1 MDKALLRNIPKVDE
15 LLAPVRALCPNAS
28 SAAVTAAV
36 RRTLDTLRES
46 VLSGEA
52 PEIPETAALYALAAE
67 AVRRAEMPSLRPVIN
82 ATGVVLHTNLGRARL
97 SGRAAKAAADAAE
110 HYSTLEYNVESG
122 GRGSRNA
129 HVEALLCRLTG
140 AESALVVNNNAAAV
154 LLLLTALTA
163 GGEVVVSRGELVE
176 IGGSFRVPEIM
187 SACGATLREV
197 GTTNKTRAADYAA
210 AIGEHTRALMKVHTS
225 NYRIVGFTES
235 ASREE
240 LAARAPA
247 RGLPCFEALG
257 SGSLFDLDAFG
268 IPGEPTLQGSVRAG
282 ADAVTCS
289 GDKLLGGPQ
298 AGILVGKKSC
308 LDVLKRHPLL
318 RALRVDKMTLAALE
332 TTLRAY
338 ADGSA
343 VSTLPTLAMLAA
355 SPEEL
360 RAQARTLCEKL
371 TERGI
376 SAEVRGG
383 GRGRRRQRASA
394 DAARVRRGGHA
405 AALPN
410 GRADGAPAAARNA
423 CCRAHCA
430 RTAAALPAHPP
441 AGGIRRARAR
451 RRGERPMKHVV
462 IGTAGHVDHGKT
474 ALVRALTGVD
484 TDRLA
489 EEQRRGL
496 TIELG
501 FARLDFPDGSCAG
514 VVDVPGHEKFIKTML
529 AGAGGVDLAMLV
541 VAADEGFMP
550 QTVEHLNIL
559 SLLGVRRGVVV
570 LTKCDLADAD
580 WLAMAR
586 ADLAA
591 RVKGTFLENAP
602 VVETSAATGQ
612 GIEDLRGTL
621 HALVRQTREKSA
633 RVPFRLP
640 IDRVFSV
647 DGFGTVVTGTLIE
660 GALHVGGEAEL
671 LPSGTR
677 SRVRNLQVH
686 GENTAIAVAGQ
697 RVAVNL
703 AGIKKTD
710 VIRGDTL
717 AEPDSVR
724 VSRLL
729 DVRLSCLRDSER
741 TVENGSRVHF
751 CHGTAARLAK
761 VVLLDRDALA
771 PGESAYA
778 QLRFTEDVAAKCGDR
793 FVIRFYSPLE
803 TIGGGIILDDA
814 PARHKRN
821 DAAVLSALAV
831 QENGSGAE
839 RVLQALTA
847 LDTALPSAAQ
857 LAARLGLEET
867 RLTPELDALLARG
880 EAAAPM
886 PGRFIASAVLD
897 ALWARCEALLTDYH
911 AKNPLHAGIRAAELR
926 QRLFHTVEPE
936 RADALLTLFV
946 REGKLRFA
954 AERYALA
961 DFTVRYTR
969 RQTAL
974 RAELLAL
981 YRAADLRPERT
992 DRVLARFDAK
1002 DRAEAERV
1010 LESLLTGGELIA
1022 LAPRLCL
1029 HREVYVCACALVR
1042 AYFADHE
1049 TLTLAA
1055 FRDLLGTSR
1064 DSALLVLE
1072 CLDRN
1077 DRTRREGDL
1086 RRPGRRLYE

>member
-1 MDKALLRNIPKVDE
+1 
-15 LLAPVRALCPNAS
+15 
-28 SAAVTAAV
+28 
-36 RRTLDTLRES
+36 
-46 VLSGEA
+46 
-52 PEIPETAALYALAAE
+52 
-67 AVRRAEMPSLRPVIN
+67 
-82 ATGVVLHTNLGRARL
+82 
-97 SGRAAKAAADAAE
+97 
-110 HYSTLEYNVESG
+110 
-122 GRGSRNA
+122 
-129 HVEALLCRLTG
+129 
-140 AESALVVNNNAAAV
+140 
-154 LLLLTALTA
+154 
-163 GGEVVVSRGELVE
+163 
-176 IGGSFRVPEIM
+176 
-187 SACGATLREV
+187 
-197 GTTNKTRAADYAA
+197 
-210 AIGEHTRALMKVHTS
+210 
-225 NYRIVGFTES
+225 
-235 ASREE
+235 
-240 LAARAPA
+240 
-247 RGLPCFEALG
+247 
-257 SGSLFDLDAFG
+257 
-268 IPGEPTLQGSVRAG
+268 
-282 ADAVTCS
+282 
-289 GDKLLGGPQ
+289 
-298 AGILVGKKSC
+298 
-308 LDVLKRHPLL
+308 
-318 RALRVDKMTLAALE
+318 
-332 TTLRAY
+332 
-338 ADGSA
+338 
-343 VSTLPTLAMLAA
+343 
-355 SPEEL
+355 
-360 RAQARTLCEKL
+360 
-371 TERGI
+371 
-376 SAEVRGG
+376 
-383 GRGRRRQRASA
+383 
-394 DAARVRRGGHA
+394 
-405 AALPN
+405 
-410 GRADGAPAAARNA
+410 
-423 CCRAHCA
+423 
-430 RTAAALPAHPP
+430 
-441 AGGIRRARAR
+441 
-451 RRGERPMKHVV
+451 MKHVV

-489 EEQRRGL
+489 EEKRRGL

-529 AGAGGVDLAMLV
+529 AGAGGIDLAMLV

-570 LTKCDLADAD
+570 LTKCDLADTD

-586 ADLAA
+586 AELAA

-612 GIEDLRGTL
+612 GIEDLREML

-771 PGESAYA
+771 V
-778 QLRFTEDVAAKCGDR
+778 R
-793 FVIRFYSPLE
+793 
-803 TIGGGIILDDA
+803 
-814 PARHKRN
+814 
-821 DAAVLSALAV
+821 
-831 QENGSGAE
+831 ENGSGAE

-847 LDTALPSAAQ
+847 FDTALPSAAQ
-857 LAARLGLEET
+857 LAARLGMEET
-867 RLTPELDALLARG
+867 RLTPELDALLAHG
-880 EAAAPM
+880 EAAAPL

-897 ALWARCEALLTDYH
+897 VLWARCEALLTDYH

-926 QRLFHTVEPE
+926 QRLFRAVEPE
-936 RADALLTLFV
+936 RADALLAIFV

-992 DRVLARFDAK
+992 DRVLAHFDAK

-1077 DRTRREGDL
+1077 GRTRREGDL

>member
-1 MDKALLRNIPKVDE
+1 
-15 LLAPVRALCPNAS
+15 
-28 SAAVTAAV
+28 
-36 RRTLDTLRES
+36 
-46 VLSGEA
+46 
-52 PEIPETAALYALAAE
+52 
-67 AVRRAEMPSLRPVIN
+67 
-82 ATGVVLHTNLGRARL
+82 
-97 SGRAAKAAADAAE
+97 
-110 HYSTLEYNVESG
+110 
-122 GRGSRNA
+122 
-129 HVEALLCRLTG
+129 
-140 AESALVVNNNAAAV
+140 
-154 LLLLTALTA
+154 
-163 GGEVVVSRGELVE
+163 
-176 IGGSFRVPEIM
+176 
-187 SACGATLREV
+187 
-197 GTTNKTRAADYAA
+197 
-210 AIGEHTRALMKVHTS
+210 
-225 NYRIVGFTES
+225 
-235 ASREE
+235 
-240 LAARAPA
+240 
-247 RGLPCFEALG
+247 
-257 SGSLFDLDAFG
+257 
-268 IPGEPTLQGSVRAG
+268 
-282 ADAVTCS
+282 
-289 GDKLLGGPQ
+289 
-298 AGILVGKKSC
+298 
-308 LDVLKRHPLL
+308 
-318 RALRVDKMTLAALE
+318 
-332 TTLRAY
+332 
-338 ADGSA
+338 
-343 VSTLPTLAMLAA
+343 
-355 SPEEL
+355 
-360 RAQARTLCEKL
+360 
-371 TERGI
+371 
-376 SAEVRGG
+376 
-383 GRGRRRQRASA
+383 
-394 DAARVRRGGHA
+394 
-405 AALPN
+405 
-410 GRADGAPAAARNA
+410 
-423 CCRAHCA
+423 
-430 RTAAALPAHPP
+430 
-441 AGGIRRARAR
+441 
-451 RRGERPMKHVV
+451 MKHVV

-489 EEQRRGL
+489 EEKRRGL

-529 AGAGGVDLAMLV
+529 AGAGGIDLAMLV

-586 ADLAA
+586 AELAA

-602 VVETSAATGQ
+602 IVETSAATGQ
-612 GIEDLRGTL
+612 GIEDLREML

-778 QLRFTEDVAAKCGDR
+778 QLRFTEDVAAKCGD
-793 FVIRFYSPLE
+793 
-803 TIGGGIILDDA
+803 A

-831 QENGSGAE
+831 RENGSGAE

-847 LDTALPSAAQ
+847 FDTALPSAAQ

-867 RLTPELDALLARG
+867 RLAPELDALLARG

-926 QRLFHTVEPE
+926 QRLFRAVEPE
-936 RADALLTLFV
+936 RADALLAIFV

-1042 AYFADHE
+1042 VYFADHE

-1077 DRTRREGDL
+1077 GRTRREGDL

>member
-1 MDKALLRNIPKVDE
+1 
-15 LLAPVRALCPNAS
+15 
-28 SAAVTAAV
+28 
-36 RRTLDTLRES
+36 
-46 VLSGEA
+46 
-52 PEIPETAALYALAAE
+52 
-67 AVRRAEMPSLRPVIN
+67 
-82 ATGVVLHTNLGRARL
+82 
-97 SGRAAKAAADAAE
+97 
-110 HYSTLEYNVESG
+110 
-122 GRGSRNA
+122 
-129 HVEALLCRLTG
+129 
-140 AESALVVNNNAAAV
+140 
-154 LLLLTALTA
+154 
-163 GGEVVVSRGELVE
+163 
-176 IGGSFRVPEIM
+176 
-187 SACGATLREV
+187 
-197 GTTNKTRAADYAA
+197 
-210 AIGEHTRALMKVHTS
+210 
-225 NYRIVGFTES
+225 
-235 ASREE
+235 
-240 LAARAPA
+240 
-247 RGLPCFEALG
+247 
-257 SGSLFDLDAFG
+257 
-268 IPGEPTLQGSVRAG
+268 
-282 ADAVTCS
+282 
-289 GDKLLGGPQ
+289 
-298 AGILVGKKSC
+298 
-308 LDVLKRHPLL
+308 
-318 RALRVDKMTLAALE
+318 
-332 TTLRAY
+332 
-338 ADGSA
+338 
-343 VSTLPTLAMLAA
+343 
-355 SPEEL
+355 
-360 RAQARTLCEKL
+360 
-371 TERGI
+371 
-376 SAEVRGG
+376 
-383 GRGRRRQRASA
+383 
-394 DAARVRRGGHA
+394 
-405 AALPN
+405 
-410 GRADGAPAAARNA
+410 
-423 CCRAHCA
+423 
-430 RTAAALPAHPP
+430 
-441 AGGIRRARAR
+441 
-451 RRGERPMKHVV
+451 MKHVI

-489 EEQRRGL
+489 EEKRRGL

-529 AGAGGVDLAMLV
+529 AGAGGIDLAMLV

-586 ADLAA
+586 AELAA

-602 VVETSAATGQ
+602 VIETSAATGQ
-612 GIEDLRGTL
+612 GIEDLREML

-677 SRVRNLQVH
+677 SRVRNLQVY

-717 AEPDSVR
+717 AEPDSIR

-778 QLRFTEDVAAKCGDR
+778 QLRFTEGVAAKCGDR

-831 QENGSGAE
+831 RENGSGAE
-839 RVLQALTA
+839 RVLQALIA

-857 LAARLGLEET
+857 LAARLGLEEM
-867 RLTPELDALLARG
+867 RLAPELDALLARG
-880 EAAAPM
+880 EAAAPL

-926 QRLFHTVEPE
+926 QRLFRAVEPE
-936 RADALLTLFV
+936 RADALLAIFV

-1049 TLTLAA
+1049 ALTLAA

-1077 DRTRREGDL
+1077 GRTRREGDL

>member
-1 MDKALLRNIPKVDE
+1 
-15 LLAPVRALCPNAS
+15 
-28 SAAVTAAV
+28 
-36 RRTLDTLRES
+36 
-46 VLSGEA
+46 
-52 PEIPETAALYALAAE
+52 
-67 AVRRAEMPSLRPVIN
+67 
-82 ATGVVLHTNLGRARL
+82 
-97 SGRAAKAAADAAE
+97 
-110 HYSTLEYNVESG
+110 
-122 GRGSRNA
+122 
-129 HVEALLCRLTG
+129 
-140 AESALVVNNNAAAV
+140 
-154 LLLLTALTA
+154 
-163 GGEVVVSRGELVE
+163 
-176 IGGSFRVPEIM
+176 
-187 SACGATLREV
+187 
-197 GTTNKTRAADYAA
+197 
-210 AIGEHTRALMKVHTS
+210 
-225 NYRIVGFTES
+225 
-235 ASREE
+235 
-240 LAARAPA
+240 
-247 RGLPCFEALG
+247 
-257 SGSLFDLDAFG
+257 
-268 IPGEPTLQGSVRAG
+268 
-282 ADAVTCS
+282 
-289 GDKLLGGPQ
+289 
-298 AGILVGKKSC
+298 
-308 LDVLKRHPLL
+308 
-318 RALRVDKMTLAALE
+318 
-332 TTLRAY
+332 
-338 ADGSA
+338 
-343 VSTLPTLAMLAA
+343 
-355 SPEEL
+355 
-360 RAQARTLCEKL
+360 
-371 TERGI
+371 
-376 SAEVRGG
+376 
-383 GRGRRRQRASA
+383 
-394 DAARVRRGGHA
+394 
-405 AALPN
+405 
-410 GRADGAPAAARNA
+410 
-423 CCRAHCA
+423 
-430 RTAAALPAHPP
+430 
-441 AGGIRRARAR
+441 
-451 RRGERPMKHVV
+451 MKHVV

-489 EEQRRGL
+489 EEKRRGL

-529 AGAGGVDLAMLV
+529 AGAGGIDLAMLV

-586 ADLAA
+586 AELAA

-612 GIEDLRGTL
+612 GIEDLREML

-831 QENGSGAE
+831 RENGSGAE

-857 LAARLGLEET
+857 LAACLGMEET
-867 RLTPELDALLARG
+867 RLAPELDALLARG
-880 EAAAPM
+880 EAAAPL

-936 RADALLTLFV
+936 RADALLALFV

>member
-1 MDKALLRNIPKVDE
+1 
-15 LLAPVRALCPNAS
+15 
-28 SAAVTAAV
+28 
-36 RRTLDTLRES
+36 
-46 VLSGEA
+46 
-52 PEIPETAALYALAAE
+52 
-67 AVRRAEMPSLRPVIN
+67 
-82 ATGVVLHTNLGRARL
+82 
-97 SGRAAKAAADAAE
+97 
-110 HYSTLEYNVESG
+110 
-122 GRGSRNA
+122 
-129 HVEALLCRLTG
+129 
-140 AESALVVNNNAAAV
+140 
-154 LLLLTALTA
+154 
-163 GGEVVVSRGELVE
+163 
-176 IGGSFRVPEIM
+176 
-187 SACGATLREV
+187 
-197 GTTNKTRAADYAA
+197 
-210 AIGEHTRALMKVHTS
+210 
-225 NYRIVGFTES
+225 
-235 ASREE
+235 
-240 LAARAPA
+240 
-247 RGLPCFEALG
+247 
-257 SGSLFDLDAFG
+257 
-268 IPGEPTLQGSVRAG
+268 
-282 ADAVTCS
+282 
-289 GDKLLGGPQ
+289 
-298 AGILVGKKSC
+298 
-308 LDVLKRHPLL
+308 
-318 RALRVDKMTLAALE
+318 
-332 TTLRAY
+332 
-338 ADGSA
+338 
-343 VSTLPTLAMLAA
+343 
-355 SPEEL
+355 
-360 RAQARTLCEKL
+360 
-371 TERGI
+371 
-376 SAEVRGG
+376 
-383 GRGRRRQRASA
+383 
-394 DAARVRRGGHA
+394 
-405 AALPN
+405 
-410 GRADGAPAAARNA
+410 
-423 CCRAHCA
+423 
-430 RTAAALPAHPP
+430 
-441 AGGIRRARAR
+441 
-451 RRGERPMKHVV
+451 MKHVV

-489 EEQRRGL
+489 EEKRRGL

-501 FARLDFPDGSCAG
+501 FARLDFPDGTCAG
-514 VVDVPGHEKFIKTML
+514 VVDVPGHEKFIRTML
-529 AGAGGVDLAMLV
+529 AGAGGIDLAMLV

-550 QTVEHLNIL
+550 QTAEHLNIL

-586 ADLAA
+586 AEIAA

-612 GIEDLRGTL
+612 GIEALREML

-660 GALHVGGEAEL
+660 GALHIGDEVEL

-686 GENTAIAVAGQ
+686 GENTQTAIAGQ

-703 AGIKKTD
+703 AGLKKTD
-710 VIRGDTL
+710 AARGDVL

-724 VSRLL
+724 VSHLL

-761 VVLLDRDALA
+761 VVLFDRGALA

-803 TIGGGIILDDA
+803 TIGGGTVLDDA

-821 DAAVLSALAV
+821 DAAALSALAV
-831 QENGSGAE
+831 RENGSGAE
-839 RVLQALTA
+839 RVLQTLTA
-847 LDTALPSAAQ
+847 FDTALPSAAQ
-857 LAARLGLEET
+857 LAARLGLEAAQ
-867 RLTPELDALLARG
+867 LAPELDALLARG
-880 EAAAPM
+880 EAAAPL
-886 PGRFIASAVLD
+886 PDRFIASAALD
-897 ALWARCEALLTDYH
+897 ALWARCEALLTDHH

-926 QRLFHTVEPE
+926 QKLFHAVEPE
-936 RADALLTLFV
+936 RADALLALFV

-974 RAELLAL
+974 RTELLEL
-981 YRAADLRPERT
+981 YRAADLRPAYT

-1029 HREVYVCACALVR
+1029 HRAVYARACALVR

-1049 TLTLAA
+1049 TLTLAV

-1077 DRTRREGDL
+1077 GRTRREGDL